1 MFLRKQT
8 VKQRKEKKHSN
19 PFSYIVLFVVCE
31 FAASASQDSEGCSV
45 VHHQSSDGRCVASMS
60 TATDAFPSV
69 VELNVGGVMYTTSL
83 GTLTSQ
89 PGSHLAA
96 IFTGHEEVSRDSKG
110 R

>member
-1 MFLRKQT
+1 MYQ
-8 VKQRKEKKHSN
+8 
-19 PFSYIVLFVVCE
+19 
-31 FAASASQDSEGCSV
+31 SA
-45 VHHQSSDGRCVASMS
+45 DGRCDKSMS
-60 TATDAFPSV
+60 SAATAADVFPSV

-89 PGSHLAA
+89 ADSHLSA